1 MTSPYRRLGEG
12 LAAKQPPAKDAFQ
25 TDPRALKQWIAALPM
40 ANAGATARLLYQ
52 ALRELNNIAIDP
64 NVRLAALESLRL
76 PIGQIADWVDRQIV
90 GSTFPLP
97 PQKQQLGT
105 IARDF
110 QHELALGYRT
120 AVFNFCGPDGKVP
133 FLKGKAVA
141 LALERAIAHLG
152 SQLSKAYL
160 LYATPPTGLWK
171 TLHDLYRFA
180 VLSRLDDKPVED
192 PLLGEA
198 EITPRTSYAHA
209 LLLAI
214 SNPYRLTQKEIHD
227 SYLVTRV
234 WAPGCRLGEGR
245 LGDRAFA
252 VPMDT
257 DHGPG
262 YLPEERASDAGA
274 VLSFDPSPL
283 EQELERQLALVSGVG
298 GPISFRLRNAP
309 AVSVGPDLVRRLM
322 ASWQPQSDRGHSRLP
337 AGHHLDTL
345 IGLHAVH
352 YYLAGAVDFET
363 FVRRTC
369 GPAVH
374 FNERDR
380 AASWTAA
387 PDAGK
392 PESFRAVVRDQS
404 LGGYRIEWEA
414 AASVRARVG
423 EVIGLAPP
431 GDEGEEQDWMVGLIR
446 WMRIDPHGRVDAGI
460 ELLARSA
467 RAAVLRVLDT
477 SGHPKP
483 PVRAVHL
490 EMGRANGDG
499 EAPYHVLAP
508 SVLERGAPKYELTT
522 APPRY
527 SEDDEPETHV
537 LPSITVVDQSG
548 SYVRFAPRAEAS
560 GAGQQDLPSRPH
572 DPVAELVAGLQG

>member
-25 TDPRALKQWIAALPM
+25 TDPRALRQWIAALPM

-64 NVRLAALESLRL
+64 NVRLAALEALRA

-120 AVFNFCGPDGKVP
+120 TVFNFCGPDGKVP
-133 FLKGKAVA
+133 FLKGKSVA

-152 SQLSKAYL
+152 AQLSKAYL

-171 TLHDLYRFA
+171 TMHDLYRFA
-180 VLSRLDDKPVED
+180 VLTRLDDKPVED

-198 EITPRTSYAHA
+198 ELTPRAAYAHA

-234 WAPGCRLGEGR
+234 WAPGCRIGEGR

-252 VPMDT
+252 VPLDS
-257 DHGPG
+257 DAGPG
-262 YLPEERASDAGA
+262 YLPEERSGDAAA

-283 EQELERQLALVSGVG
+283 EAELERQLSLVAGVG
-298 GPISFRLRNAP
+298 GAISFRLRNAP
-309 AVSVGPDLVRRLM
+309 AVSIGPDLVRRLM
-322 ASWQPQSDRGHSRLP
+322 QSWQPLSDRTHARLP
-337 AGHHLDTL
+337 AGHQLDTL

-380 AASWTAA
+380 AASWTTA

-392 PESFRAVVRDQS
+392 PECFGAVVRDQS
-404 LGGYRIEWEA
+404 LGGYRIEWEG

-423 EVIGLAPP
+423 EVIGLAPLAE
-431 GDEGEEQDWMVGLIR
+431 EGEEQDWMVGLIR
-446 WMRIDPHGRVDAGI
+446 WMRIDPHGKVDAGI
-460 ELLARSA
+460 ELLARQA
-467 RAAVLRVLDT
+467 RAAVLRVIDGA
-477 SGHPKP
+477 GHPKP

-499 EAPYHVLAP
+499 EAAFHVLAP

-522 APPRY
+522 SPPRY
-527 SEDDEPETHV
+527 SDDDEPETRE
-537 LPSITVVDQSG
+537 LPSISVVDQSG
-548 SYVRFAPRAEAS
+548 SYVRFAPRSEPHGAS
-560 GAGQQDLPSRPH
+560 GH
-572 DPVAELVAGLQG
+572 DVHPPAYDPAAELAAGA

>member
-1 MTSPYRRLGEG
+1 MTSLYRRLGEG

-64 NVRLAALESLRL
+64 NVRLAALESLRV

-120 AVFNFCGPDGKVP
+120 TVFNYCGPDGKVP
-133 FLKGKAVA
+133 FLKGKPVA

-152 SQLSKAYL
+152 AQLSKAYL

-171 TLHDLYRFA
+171 TMHDLYRFA
-180 VLSRLDDKPVED
+180 VQCKLDDKAVED
-192 PLLGEA
+192 PLLGDA

-234 WAPGCRLGEGR
+234 WAPSCRIGEGR
-245 LGDRAFA
+245 QGDRAFA
-252 VPMDT
+252 VPHET
-257 DHGPG
+257 DSGPG
-262 YLPEERASDAGA
+262 YLPEERTGDASA

-283 EQELERQLALVSGVG
+283 EQELERQLSLVAAVG
-298 GPISFRLRNAP
+298 GAISFRLRNAP
-309 AVSVGPDLVRRLM
+309 AVSVGPELVRRLIQ
-322 ASWQPQSDRGHSRLP
+322 SWQPLSDRGHARLP

-352 YYLAGAVDFET
+352 YFLAGAVDFET

-380 AASWTAA
+380 AASWTTA
-387 PDAGK
+387 PDSGK
-392 PESFRAVVRDQS
+392 PECFSAMVRDQS
-404 LGGYRIEWEA
+404 LGGYRVEWEG

-460 ELLARSA
+460 ELLARQA
-467 RAAVLRVLDT
+467 RAAVLRVLDGA
-477 SGHPKP
+477 GHPKP

-499 EAPYHVLAP
+499 DAPFHVLAP

-522 APPRY
+522 SPPRY
-527 SEDDEPETHV
+527 SDDDEPQTHV

-548 SYVRFAPRAEAS
+548 SYVRFAPRSDAPPAAS
-560 GAGQQDLPSRPH
+560 GLDHLRGHEAG
-572 DPVAELVAGLQG
+572 AELAAGAL